1 MVKLSVGEFSVL
13 SSQFSCKYETS
24 KIQTC
29 VLKSIV
35 STECF
40 DTALKF
46 TPKVSTALASPC
58 PALLSEF
65 EIHS

>member
-1 MVKLSVGEFSVL
+1 MVKLSVGELSVL

-29 VLKSIV
+29 ALKSIV

-40 DTALKF
+40 DPALNF
-46 TPKVSTALASPC
+46 TPKVRTALAPPC
-58 PALLSEF
+58 PALLPEF